1 MGRLFHAHVWSCLI
15 VTIQDVSWIFGWT
28 SWHHPACSW
37 WGSLILGKSRLMI
50 FSLLYNNLRVPLE
63 VVWVKV
69 SVVFA
74 FKVKRFFLWWSS
86 TCREYVKLLVCRF
99 FLVISISKPTKSTID
114 WSDWVLTSDLLG
126 YTSVDG
132 LLGLWPVYQSL
143 REHGH
148 TLRVIYFVSSG

>member
-15 VTIQDVSWIFGWT
+15 VAIQDVSWIFGWT

-37 WGSLILGKSRLMI
+37 WGSLILGKSRSMI
-50 FSLLYNNLRVPLE
+50 FSLLYNLRVPTIGGLS
-63 VVWVKV
+63 K
-69 SVVFA
+69 SFRGIC

-99 FLVISISKPTKSTID
+99 FLVISTSKPTKSTID
-114 WSDWVLTSDLLG
+114 WSDWVLASDLLG